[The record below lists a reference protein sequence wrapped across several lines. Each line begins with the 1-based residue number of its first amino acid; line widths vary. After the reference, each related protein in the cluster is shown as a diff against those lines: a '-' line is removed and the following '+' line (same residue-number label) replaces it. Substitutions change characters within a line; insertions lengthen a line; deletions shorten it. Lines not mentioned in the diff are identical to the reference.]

1 MIIWIDADSCPRQVR
16 DLICKTGIRLKL
28 TINFVANR
36 PIPLP
41 ESALF
46 HMILADNTPD
56 AADDYIVEHSENDD
70 LIITRDIPLAKRLVD
85 RGIRVINDRGNVYT
99 EININERLSMRN
111 LMLDLYNNGI
121 FPEKTGQFGKK
132 ELQEFANALDREI
145 TKIMKNK
152 EKTIPY
158 RETDRE

>member
-16 DLICKTGIRLKL
+16 DLICKTGIRLNL
-28 TINFVANR
+28 VINFVANR
-36 PIPLP
+36 PIPMP
-41 ESALF
+41 ESTLF
-46 HMILADNTPD
+46 HMIQADSTPD
-56 AADDYIVEHSENDD
+56 AADDYIVEHSETGD
-70 LIITRDIPLAKRLVD
+70 LVITRDIPLAKRLVD

-121 FPEKTGQFGKK
+121 YPEKTGQFGKK

-145 TKIMKNK
+145 TKLRKKMENVIQ
-152 EKTIPY
+152 Y
-158 RETDRE
+158 RENDRE

>member
-16 DLICKTGIRLKL
+16 DLICKTGTRLNL
-28 TINFVANR
+28 VINFVANR
-36 PIPLP
+36 PIPMP

-46 HMILADNTPD
+46 HMIQADSTPD
-56 AADDYIVEHSENDD
+56 AADDYIVEHVETGD
-70 LIITRDIPLAKRLVD
+70 LVITRDIPLAKRLVD
-85 RGIRVINDRGNVYT
+85 QGIRVINDRGNVYT

-121 FPEKTGQFGKK
+121 YPEKTGQFGKK

-145 TKIMKNK
+145 TKLGK
-152 EKTIPY
+152 KTGNAIQY
-158 RETDRE
+158 RGNDRE

>member
-16 DLICKTGIRLKL
+16 DLICKTGIRLNL
-28 TINFVANR
+28 VINFVANR
-36 PIPLP
+36 PIPMP
-41 ESALF
+41 ESTLF
-46 HMILADNTPD
+46 HMIQADSAPD
-56 AADDYIVEHSENDD
+56 AADDYIVEHSETGD
-70 LIITRDIPLAKRLVD
+70 LVITRDIPLAKRLVD

-121 FPEKTGQFGKK
+121 YPEKTGQFGKK

-145 TKIMKNK
+145 TKLGKK
-152 EKTIPY
+152 ARYVIPY
-158 RETDRE
+158 QENDRE